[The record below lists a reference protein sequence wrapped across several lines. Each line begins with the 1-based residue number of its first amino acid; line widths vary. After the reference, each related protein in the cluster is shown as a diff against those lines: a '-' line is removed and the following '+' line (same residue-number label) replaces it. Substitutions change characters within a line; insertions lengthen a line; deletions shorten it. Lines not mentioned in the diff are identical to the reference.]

1 LVHSRSG
8 IAIAYAGAA
17 LIGVAG
23 ILLSVVVFLQTAHT
37 FGSQAGRPPA
47 IATPR
52 TLPSTGP
59 LTPGGQR
66 AAPPKPA
73 GTTGEV
79 QASRLYP
86 RGEPPGDI
94 EDEPSPGPSPPGT
107 VAGMQLPVPARAPAP
122 LPVVSPQ
129 IH

>member
-1 LVHSRSG
+1 MRSRSG

-47 IATPR
+47 VASPWA
-52 TLPSTGP
+52 LPSTGP
-59 LTPGGQR
+59 ATPGGQR
-66 AAPPKPA
+66 GAPPEPA
-73 GTTGEV
+73 GITGEG

-94 EDEPSPGPSPPGT
+94 EDEPSPGPSP
-107 VAGMQLPVPARAPAP
+107 AGPLARVPLPVPLPTVSPPP
-122 LPVVSPQ
+122 LP
-129 IH
+129 